1 MCFQYYHIYPTQRH
15 IAATNIVFMI
25 LALLCVCVFS
35 ISSYLS
41 KMEKQHLTR
50 AIIHIVSRNSN
61 WQARNI
67 ENTFVETG
75 VYADKSAW
83 TRFAH
88 FFLLGLGAAFT
99 LTGIV
104 FFFAYNWA
112 DMHKF
117 FKLGLIQ
124 ALIAACISAVLF
136 LKMPENAKKVL
147 LAAASVLVGALF
159 AVFGQ
164 IYQTGANAYDFF
176 LGWTVFIALWA
187 IVSNYAVLWLILLV
201 LINTTILL
209 YIGQVARTSDF
220 STAVNTLIGV
230 NLTALTLIEWLYH
243 QKMVQ
248 PRVQWLTNLIAL
260 AAIGMV
266 TMNVL
271 EIILDKGTNFS
282 RTNFISLALAL
293 MTFGGGLWY
302 GLRTRNIFYMTAI
315 PFSMIILMA
324 ALVIRPFDNPIGILL
339 VVSLFIVV
347 STILLIRQ
355 IIHLNKQWNHDNL

>member
-1 MCFQYYHIYPTQRH
+1 MRVAIFNEW
-15 IAATNIVFMI
+15 NIVT
-25 LALLCVCVFS
+25 CS
-35 ISSYLS
+35 IKSNQYHLS
-41 KMEKQHLTR
+41 KMEKQYLTR
-50 AIIHIVSRNSN
+50 AIIHIISRNSN

-75 VYADKSAW
+75 IHADRSAW
-83 TRFAH
+83 MRFAH

-99 LTGIV
+99 LAGIV

-124 ALIAACISAVLF
+124 ALIVACIGAVLF
-136 LKMPENAKKVL
+136 VKMPENAKKVL

-201 LINTTILL
+201 LINTTVLL
-209 YIGQVARTSDF
+209 YVGQVARTLDF
-220 STAVNTLIGV
+220 STAVNMLIFV
-230 NLTALTLIEWLYH
+230 NLAALALIEWLYH
-243 QKMVQ
+243 QKIVQ
-248 PRVQWLTNLIAL
+248 PHARWLTNLIAI
-260 AAIGMV
+260 ATIGMI

-282 RTNFISLALAL
+282 QTNFISLALAL
-293 MTFGGGLWY
+293 LTFGGGLWY
-302 GLRTRNIFYMTAI
+302 GLRTRNIFYMAVI
-315 PFSMIILMA
+315 PFSMIILTT
-324 ALVIRPFDNPIGILL
+324 ALLIRPFDNPIGIFFI
-339 VVSLFIVV
+339 VSLFIVV

-355 IIHLNKQWNHDNL
+355 IIHLNKQWNHDNF

>member
-1 MCFQYYHIYPTQRH
+1 
-15 IAATNIVFMI
+15 
-25 LALLCVCVFS
+25 
-35 ISSYLS
+35 
-41 KMEKQHLTR
+41 MEKQHLTR

-230 NLTALTLIEWLYH
+230 NLAALTLIEWLYH

-260 AAIGMV
+260 AAIGMI

-282 RTNFISLALAL
+282 QTNFISLALAL